1 MKYFS
6 KTIIV
11 LILLTACGYT
21 PILSTKVNNLRF
33 KEFNTLGDEKISLS
47 VLKNLNINKSVDS
60 KNDLEIYSEYQR
72 VISSKNKKGNPE
84 VFNLILNVNI
94 KLMEDNSA
102 LSEKNFYEN
111 ITLKN
116 EKNKFN
122 LKKKE
127 NNLKSNLINKIS
139 QNVRK
144 YLLTLEQNDN

>member
-102 LSEKNFYEN
+102 LSEKKFYEN

>member
-6 KTIIV
+6 KTIMV

-21 PILSTKVNNLRF
+21 PILSTKVDDLQF
-33 KEFNTLGDEKISLS
+33 KEFNILGDEKVSLR
-47 VLKNLNINKSVDS
+47 VIKNLNIKKSVDS
-60 KNDLEIYSEYQR
+60 ENDLKIYSEYQK

-84 VFNLILNVNI
+84 VFNIILNVNI
-94 KLMEDNSA
+94 RVMEGS
-102 LSEKNFYEN
+102 STFKEKNFYES

-139 QNVRK
+139 QDIRK
-144 YLLTLEQNDN
+144 YLLTLKQNDN

>member
-139 QNVRK
+139 QDVRK